1 MFRSIIFDLDGTLVD
16 SYPAI
21 LESLNHVLKKFHK
34 DPIDLETVKKL
45 VGKGIENLITRAIGA
60 ENVREGVKAFRGSY
74 DETHR
79 RGTFL
84 LPGVLSTLE
93 GLHRKGIGMSVASNK
108 PSDYSKSILAHLQI
122 NQFFLDCYGPDR
134 GVPPKPDPAMLRALI
149 RLMDSSAE
157 DTLYV
162 GDMALDVQTAR
173 NAGVRVALIPTGGG
187 SPEELRSA
195 GPDFLL
201 SDFSDILKLFKT

>member
-21 LESLNHVLKKFHK
+21 LESLNQVLNRFHK

-60 ENVREGVKAFRGSY
+60 EYVREGVKAFRASY

-84 LPGVLSTLE
+84 LPGVLSTLG
-93 GLHRKGIGMSVASNK
+93 GLHRKGIRMSIASNK
-108 PSDYSKSILAHLQI
+108 PSDYSKNILEHLQI
-122 NQFFLDCYGPDR
+122 NHFFLDCYGPDR
-134 GVPPKPDPAMLRALI
+134 GVPPKPDPAMLKS
-149 RLMDSSAE
+149 LMMVMNSSAE
-157 DTLYV
+157 ETLYV
-162 GDMALDVQTAR
+162 GDMTLDVQTAR
-173 NAGVRVALIPTGGG
+173 NAGVCVALIPTGGG
-187 SPEELRSA
+187 SLEELRSA

-201 SDFSDILKLFKT
+201 SNFSDILKLVKT